1 VPLIPL
7 PLAGEG
13 GARRVSGGR
22 VRGCECLLAPLCK
35 ANAASPLPLI
45 RHRLAAGATFS
56 RVGEKGGGQP
66 SPWWGGWTALVR
78 WPGGGMRR
86 CRILLALVVE
96 RPAPHPWPSPR
107 GGGGNGHGCAAG
119 VGCLGGRR
127 SEGTECLAG
136 VPGNV
141 ACVRYAEVRM
151 AAAGHS
157 VTVGYGGWPRFPGR
171 AGGWQPS
178 SDGMPCPAGRSA
190 KRRLVFPP
198 RGGQGPLEPWQSPL
212 MT

>member
-1 VPLIPL
+1 MLLCAWPMRL
-7 PLAGEG
+7 
-13 GARRVSGGR
+13 RRSPSSGT
-22 VRGCECLLAPLCK
+22 GC
-35 ANAASPLPLI
+35 
-45 RHRLAAGATFS
+45 AGATFS
-56 RVGEKGGGQP
+56 RVGEKGKRIP
-66 SPWWGGWTALVR
+66 SPWWGGWTARER

-119 VGCLGGRR
+119 VGCLGGKR

-157 VTVGYGGWPRFPGR
+157 VTVGHGGWPRFPG
-171 AGGWQPS
+171 GQM
-178 SDGMPCPAGRSA
+178 DGNPCQTGCHVRPAG
-190 KRRLVFPP
+190 VP
-198 RGGQGPLEPWQSPL
+198 RDAWHFCQGADRDRWNPGKVH
-212 MT
+212 